1 MSNND
6 KGLAEAVPK
15 VEKEAVEFLL
25 IFSIKASRGFISKDQ
40 FGIVHQGTCYSHTLF
55 LATGKFVWFVAGTL
69 CKSHKVQQFHG
80 TLFSFLVRGACYEGR
95 HHHIFQG
102 SELGQKLV
110 KLEDEADVAVA
121 ETCHAVGGKV
131 GNILACYDD
140 TAFVGSVQSAYNLQ
154 QRGLASTAG
163 THDADHLALAHL
175 QVDALEHLQIAKTL
189 LYSFYLDHDHW
200 SGYSSIT
207 LV

>member
-1 MSNND
+1 MQ
-6 KGLAEAVPK
+6 
-15 VEKEAVEFLL
+15 FLL
-25 IFSIKASRGFISKDQ
+25 VLAVQTARRFVGKYQ

-55 LATGKFVWFVAGTL
+55 LATGKFVWLVVGTL
-69 CKSHKVQQFHG
+69 GKSHKVQQFHS
-80 TLFSFLVRGACYEGR
+80 TLLSLLVRGACYEGR

-102 SELGQKLV
+102 CELGQELV

-140 TAFVGSVQSAYNLQ
+140 TAFVGPVQSTHNLQ

-189 LYSFYLDHDHW
+189 LYTFYSYHDHW